1 MQLKK
6 YYPFIVPTI
15 ALLLVLFLAFRW
27 YNLRTQRD
35 ADLDRTSVEIE
46 NLTAD
51 EIEIVRGTEDV
62 STVNLEAED
71 DEQLAIGHVRY
82 KIQGDKVLLNVSAE
96 LQQLE
101 SGVYQVWLKTETA
114 SQAQKAFILAYGKGG
129 YMGSAALTIEELP
142 LEIIVSREINTIDDE
157 IEVKLLRGL
166 LEAEIE

>member
-1 MQLKK
+1 MVQ
-6 YYPFIVPTI
+6 PC
-15 ALLLVLFLAFRW
+15 
-27 YNLRTQRD
+27 TQRD
-35 ADLDRTSVEIE
+35 ADLDQTSVEIE

-101 SGVYQVWLKTETA
+101 SGVYQVWLKTEVA
-114 SQAQKAFILAYGKGG
+114 SQAQ
-129 YMGSAALTIEELP
+129 
-142 LEIIVSREINTIDDE
+142 
-157 IEVKLLRGL
+157 
-166 LEAEIE
+166 